1 MAGTPTARQRSGNTS
16 DRAEDTT
23 EFREQLRAWLESVP
37 RPAGLRD
44 YGPTPTVD
52 DVLPGRQW
60 QRLLAD
66 AGYACL
72 PWPVEYGG
80 RGSSIMEQAV
90 FAEETARAGVPR
102 QLGLVGPAL
111 AAPVIMEFGTDEQRA
126 RHLEPI
132 RVGEHLWCQLFS
144 EPEAGSDLA
153 SLRTRAVAEGDEW
166 VIDGHKVWTSAAA
179 AADYGLLIARTGPG
193 RYDGLTAFIVPM
205 TAPGITVRPLEQM
218 DGESKFNEVFLTGV
232 RLRTQDRLGEIGQGW
247 AVATATLGTE
257 RLSLGT
263 QSVSMFAALDD
274 IVVAAARRDRLTPR
288 LREDIVS
295 IWTRIWLLRATWLR
309 AVHAKSSLTSPTFS
323 VLKVMSSETHRDL
336 ADLAVDAL
344 GLDITDDPADNPI
357 VHRMLVARAQ
367 TILGG
372 TSEIQRNI
380 LAERVLGLPR
390 EPAVKKG

>member
-1 MAGTPTARQRSGNTS
+1 MAGTLTDRPGDSQTAAGDS
-16 DRAEDTT
+16 DIAA
-23 EFREQLRAWLESVP
+23 FREQLRAWLESVP
-37 RPAGLRD
+37 KPAGLRD

-52 DVLPGRQW
+52 DVPAGRQW

-80 RGSSIMEQAV
+80 RGASMMEQAV
-90 FAEETARAGVPR
+90 FAEETARANVPR
-102 QLGLVGPAL
+102 QLGIVGPSL
-111 AAPVIMEFGTDEQRA
+111 AAPVIMQFGTDEQRA
-126 RHLEPI
+126 QYLEPI
-132 RVGEHLWCQLFS
+132 RTGTHPRSQCFS

-153 SLRTRAVAEGDEW
+153 SLRTRAVADGDDW
-166 VIDGHKVWTSAAA
+166 VVDGQKVWTSAAA

-193 RYDGLTAFIVPM
+193 RYDGMTAFIVPM
-205 TAPGITVRPLEQM
+205 TAPGITVRPLDQM
-218 DGESKFNEVFLTGV
+218 DGESKFNEVFLSGV
-232 RLRTQDRLGEIGQGW
+232 RLRDRDRLGEAGQGW

-263 QSVSMFAALDD
+263 QSVSMFSALDD
-274 IVVAAARRDRLTPR
+274 IVAAAAERDRLTPR

-309 AVHAKSSLTSPTFS
+309 AVHADAALTSPTFS

-344 GLDITDDPADNPI
+344 GMDVTTDPADNPI
-357 VHRMLVARAQ
+357 VHAMLVGRAQ

-390 EPAVKKG
+390 EHAPKKG